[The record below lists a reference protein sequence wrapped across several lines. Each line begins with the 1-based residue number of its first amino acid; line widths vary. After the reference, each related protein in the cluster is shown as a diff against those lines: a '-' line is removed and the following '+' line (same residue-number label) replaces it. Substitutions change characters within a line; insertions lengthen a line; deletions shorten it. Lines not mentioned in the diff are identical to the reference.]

1 MDDNKVEFWKYNIRV
16 PLTSEKICKI
26 IFNTL
31 SVDKEPKPE
40 IIQRTLKVDINCLV
54 CEWKSS
60 NPKHLRVSIKSFFEN
75 IQLILD
81 TIEQFDK

>member
-54 CEWKSS
+54 WFVK
-60 NPKHLRVSIKSFFEN
+60 
-75 IQLILD
+75 
-81 TIEQFDK
+81 